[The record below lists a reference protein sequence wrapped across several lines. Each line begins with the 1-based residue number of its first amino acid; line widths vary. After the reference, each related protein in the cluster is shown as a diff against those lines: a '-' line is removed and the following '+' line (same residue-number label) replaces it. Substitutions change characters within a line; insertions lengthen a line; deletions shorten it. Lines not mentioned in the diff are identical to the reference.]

1 MHPDSLLPKIF
12 PENYENEG
20 EFEYTEEI
28 HVYRLLEM
36 FSRHIEA
43 EYPLHELGCPATT
56 DFDPN
61 SDPDDLWKPNS
72 SPCCICSGFVQVRPA
87 IICPCIQMTAKVA
100 VEKTL
105 RNMVEKEYI
114 SGEEAKIL
122 SVQLDI
128 I

>member
-1 MHPDSLLPKIF
+1 
-12 PENYENEG
+12 
-20 EFEYTEEI
+20 
-28 HVYRLLEM
+28 
-36 FSRHIEA
+36 
-43 EYPLHELGCPATT
+43 
-56 DFDPN
+56 
-61 SDPDDLWKPNS
+61 
-72 SPCCICSGFVQVRPA
+72 
-87 IICPCIQMTAKVA
+87 MTAKVA